1 MRDFYELLGVP
12 PTAGTADIR
21 QAYLRLA
28 RERHPD
34 RYPDPV
40 EKERAQSFFQD
51 ITSAFNTLVNEG
63 SRRLYDAERSR
74 PRPTTP
80 EEIARDAFER
90 SAQMMDAGQYQE
102 GVTLLRTAVHHGPA
116 VAEYH
121 AALGRALGR
130 HRETAREAIQCLER
144 ATQLAPS
151 NGTFFADLAL
161 LFHSQGLKLRAQK
174 ALETAQR
181 LAPRDPRMA
190 KLRAEIGP
198 S

>member
-1 MRDFYELLGVP
+1 MSDYHDSLEVP
-12 PTAGTADIR
+12 PPAKTADIR

-34 RYPDPV
+34 RYRDPA

-102 GVTLLRTAVHHGPA
+102 VVTLLRTAVHHAPA

-121 AALGRALGR
+121 GALGRAL
-130 HRETAREAIQCLER
+130 
-144 ATQLAPS
+144 
-151 NGTFFADLAL
+151 
-161 LFHSQGLKLRAQK
+161 
-174 ALETAQR
+174 
-181 LAPRDPRMA
+181 
-190 KLRAEIGP
+190 
-198 S
+198 